1 MITKKITKNEKKVI
15 QYAIE
20 IVIAIVFILS
30 IFKIG
35 LLGVLINNINTLVFG
50 DFYLVYFAIIFLFI
64 IKKHIFHNRRKLRF
78 TVFLSIMFLCLGLL
92 FANVIYYVKVPGNT
106 IDYSGF
112 NAMKGIFSNL
122 FKDDSIFYGG
132 IIGVFL
138 YSSFHIILG
147 DLGSKIVCI
156 LFFALT
162 IFVLIPVDTYK
173 KIYKFLYNFFHSA
186 RLGIKEMIMNNNGTK
201 NVPVNDKTKSEVA
214 DLDVMPEQTEEIP
227 TPQVEI
233 VQTESQEIK
242 EIEREETN
250 NDDEDVPEIITS
262 EKKPKKANPYAHYVL
277 PTMKLLEGAVAFKS
291 DKNQLNASQKGKK
304 LVEVLKTFGIR
315 TTLVNTH
322 IGPSVTKFEIKPDTT
337 VNLNKIINLT
347 DNIKMEL
354 AAKEVRIEAPIPG
367 RNAVGVEIPN
377 FENVPVKLSELLVNA
392 PKNPNPLMF
401 ALGKDLLGQAVFC
414 EINKMPHLLIGGQTG
429 SGKSV
434 CINTIIC
441 SILMRARPDEVKLIL
456 IDPKRVE
463 FTPYKDVPHLL
474 WPVITDAKMASN
486 LLVKLVTIMKD
497 RFDLFSEVGVRD
509 ISTYNQKVIENNKT
523 NEDKMEKLPYIV
535 TIIDELADLML
546 IAGKEVE
553 GSIQRLTQL
562 ARASGIHLIVA
573 TQRPSADVITG
584 LIKSNIP
591 SRIAFQVQSAV
602 NSRIILDQ
610 SGAERLLGKGDGLYF
625 PQSES
630 SPVRIQG
637 CMLSDK
643 EIQTLTSY
651 VKKYEPQ
658 YDDTYFE
665 LERIKDEYN
674 SSNDT
679 DGGDDSLYD
688 EAVEH
693 IRKTQKASTSSLQR
707 RFGIGYN
714 RAARIIDTLEA
725 RGIIGPANGSKPREV
740 YIKKESEGK

>member
-1 MITKKITKNEKKVI
+1 MKTKKATKKEKQVI
-15 QYAIE
+15 RYAIG
-20 IVIAIVFILS
+20 IVIAIIFILS
-30 IFKIG
+30 ILK
-35 LLGVLINNINTLVFG
+35 LGPLGTFINNFITFIFG
-50 DFYLVYFAIIFLFI
+50 DFYLVYFAITFVFVAKKYIF
-64 IKKHIFHNRRKLRF
+64 KNTRKLRV
-78 TVFLSIMFLCLGLL
+78 TVFLSIILLCLGFL
-92 FANVIYYVKVPGNT
+92 FANVIHYFNIYKT
-106 IDYSGF
+106 QLDYSGF
-112 NAMKGIFSNL
+112 HIVSTVFGNLKGILN
-122 FKDDSIFYGG
+122 KDTIYYGG
-132 IIGVFL
+132 LIGTFL
-138 YSSFHIILG
+138 YSCLYSILG
-147 DLGSKIVCI
+147 DIGALVACI
-156 LFFALT
+156 LFFALSL
-162 IFVLIPVDTYK
+162 FVLIPIDYYSKAYTL
-173 KIYKFLYNFFHSA
+173 LYNFFHSA
-186 RLGIKEMIMNNNGTK
+186 RLGIKEMLLENNK
-201 NVPVNDKTKSEVA
+201 PKKEAHAEQKVEQEPS
-214 DLDVMPEQTEEIP
+214 DLDSVFEQPIEDPVQQAIEHNIPEEIEEE
-227 TPQVEI
+227 QEEVE
-233 VQTESQEIK
+233 
-242 EIEREETN
+242 EE
-250 NDDEDVPEIITS
+250 EAPEIITP

-277 PTMKLLEGAVAFKS
+277 PSMKLLEGAVAFKS
-291 DKNQLNASQKGKK
+291 DKNQMNASQKGKK
-304 LVEVLKTFGIR
+304 LVEVLKTFGIK
-315 TTLVNTH
+315 TSLVNTH

-377 FENVPVKLSELLVNA
+377 FENVPVKLSELLVDV

-463 FTPYKDVPHLL
+463 FTPYKDIPHLL

-497 RFDLFSEVGVRD
+497 RFDLFSEAGVRD

-523 NEDKMEKLPYIV
+523 NSEKMEKLPYIV

-553 GSIQRLTQL
+553 ASIQRLTQL

-591 SRIAFQVQSAV
+591 SRIAFQVQSAI

-625 PQSES
+625 PQGES
-630 SPVRIQG
+630 APVRVQG

-643 EIQTLTSY
+643 EIQALTSY

-674 SSNDT
+674 TSNDS

-707 RFGIGYN
+707 KFGIGYN

-740 YIKKESEGK
+740 YIKKETEE